1 MTLRAQTMPWSTVI
15 YQNGLQEMKSS
26 ATAVDS
32 EHGITSI
39 DVDVTEIE
47 SVAKDIIKSLLR
59 DYRSPR

>member
-1 MTLRAQTMPWSTVI
+1 MTLRAQTMPWFTVI

-32 EHGITSI
+32 EHGITSMN
-39 DVDVTEIE
+39 VDVTEIE

-59 DYRSPR
+59 AYMSPR